1 MATARQNVHDALA
14 PLRTFPIGPVNGSQI
29 RSIGLAVEA
38 AIVAGL
44 AGDTED
50 PDEANAE
57 ALLEDERLA
66 GLAPATP
73 NTGDAKPTKALFG

>member
-1 MATARQNVHDALA
+1 MATTRQNVHDALA

-38 AIVAGL
+38 AIIAAL
-44 AGDTED
+44 AGDIDDSDLT
-50 PDEANAE
+50 
-57 ALLEDERLA
+57 
-66 GLAPATP
+66 PAAP

>member
-44 AGDTED
+44 AGDT
-50 PDEANAE
+50 DETE
-57 ALLEDERLA
+57 VQDEFEPRQE
-66 GLAPATP
+66 PHP
-73 NTGDAKPTKALFG
+73 SEAKPTKALFG